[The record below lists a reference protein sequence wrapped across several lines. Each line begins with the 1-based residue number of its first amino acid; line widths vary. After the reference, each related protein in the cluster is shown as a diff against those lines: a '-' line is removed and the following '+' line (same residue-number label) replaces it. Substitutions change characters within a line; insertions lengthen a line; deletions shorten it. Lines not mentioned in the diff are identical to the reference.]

1 MRFDVESHYKHVF
14 VQEPD
19 VNFDVESHFE
29 GRPLPQVAALIVNQ
43 VSDTFPL
50 PQCR

>member
-1 MRFDVESHYKHVF
+1 MCFNVVSHFKHVF
-14 VQEPD
+14 AQEPD

-43 VSDTFPL
+43 VSDTFSL
-50 PQCR
+50 SQCR

>member
-1 MRFDVESHYKHVF
+1 MHFDVESHFKHVF

-43 VSDTFPL
+43 VSNAFPL
-50 PQCR
+50 SLCH